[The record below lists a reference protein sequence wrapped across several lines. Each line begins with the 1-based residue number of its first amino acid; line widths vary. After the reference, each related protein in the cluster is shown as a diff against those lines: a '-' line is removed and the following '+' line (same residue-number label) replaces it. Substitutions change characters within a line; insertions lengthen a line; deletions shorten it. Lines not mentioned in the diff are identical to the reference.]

1 VKVFDSIPDKCPETP
16 LLDRVNSP
24 SDLQQLKENQL
35 EEFCDELREFLLF
48 SVGQTGG
55 HFGAGLGVIE
65 LTVALHYVFDS
76 PKDKIVWDVGHQT
89 YPHKIIT
96 GRKSLMSS
104 MRQKDGLH
112 PFPSRE
118 ESIFDTF
125 GVGHSSTSISA
136 ALGMTVGSNE
146 KAIAVI
152 GDGALTAG
160 MAFEA
165 LSHSGNLNK
174 DLLVIL
180 NDNNMSISKN
190 IGGLSNYL
198 ARIWSS
204 RWYTQ
209 IREGGKMALRLIPS
223 ARKFASKAEEHI
235 KGMVAPGTLFEEL
248 GFNYVGPMDG
258 HNVKEIIRTL
268 RNLNDTSGP
277 KLLHLIT
284 KKGKG
289 FKPAEVDPIGFHAIT
304 KMENPNAS
312 KKKNVGMKYSDV
324 FGSWLTSKANVDP
337 SLIAI
342 TPAMKEGSGMVEF
355 ADKFPSRFYDVAIAE
370 QHAMTFAA
378 GLACEGKKPVL
389 AIYSTFLQRAYDQL
403 IHDVAIQNLDLLI
416 AIDRAGLVG
425 EDGATHS
432 GIFDLSFMR
441 CIPNLIIMTPSS
453 EEECWRLLETGYK
466 FEGPAAVR
474 YPKGFGLGTDLP
486 TEFEEIEIG
495 KSKEIKFSETNK
507 ISILSFGSML
517 SLSDEISK
525 DLDANL
531 IDMRFVKPLD
541 TSCII
546 KCANHSELI
555 VTLED
560 NVVAGGAGSAINE
573 FIAEENIKVK
583 TINFGISD
591 HFPSIGGISEQ
602 RKDYQL
608 DKDKIVK
615 KIKERLSKK

>member
-1 VKVFDSIPDKCPETP
+1 MKVFDSIPDKCPETP

-24 SDLQQLKENQL
+24 SDLKQLKENEL
-35 EEFCDELREFLLF
+35 EEFCDELREFLLYT
-48 SVGQTGG
+48 VGQTGG

-174 DLLVIL
+174 DLLVVL

-466 FEGPAAVR
+466 FDGPAAVR

-560 NVVAGGAGSAINE
+560 NVIAGGAGSAINE

-608 DKDKIVK
+608 DKDKIAK
-615 KIKERLSKK
+615 RIKERLSK